1 MNAMILAAGR
11 GERMRPLTDT
21 CPKPLLEVHGK
32 PLIVYH
38 IEALARAGIH
48 SVVINLCWLGQQI
61 RQALGDGSAF
71 GLSIRYSEEPK
82 ALETA
87 GGIVQ
92 ALDLLDD
99 EFIVVNGDVYTDF
112 DFTRLMDLDNQ
123 ACLVMVPNPPH
134 HTAGDF
140 AIRDGRLVTN
150 DQPLLT
156 FSGIAAYR
164 KTFFADVPAGRSALA
179 PLLRQGADEGIVSAW
194 RYDGSWSDV
203 GTPARL
209 RQLNAT

>member
-1 MNAMILAAGR
+1 MILAAGR

-134 HTAGDF
+134 HPAGDF
-140 AIRDGRLVTN
+140 AIRDGRLVT
-150 DQPLLT
+150 DAQPLLT

-194 RYDGSWSDV
+194 RYDGRWSDV

-209 RQLNAT
+209 RQLNAA